1 MNAKRRIILRI
12 AISTSAVFAAV
23 LALGAIAG
31 VRINIASNSLPP
43 GFYRIVPPGRGS
55 DLLICPTGVAES
67 VSIDRGYRPKGAG
80 CGDGYAPLL
89 KPISAR
95 YGDTVTV
102 SSAGIDI
109 NGRLLSNSKQYAKD
123 ALGRPLPQV
132 PAGTYPVLPG
142 TVWVIS
148 SYNRFSFDSRYFG
161 PIRIDERVRYA
172 NPLWLF

>member
-1 MNAKRRIILRI
+1 MAAKRIIIARI
-12 AISTSAVFAAV
+12 AISVSTVFATV
-23 LALGAIAG
+23 LVLGAIVG
-31 VRINIASNSLPP
+31 LRLNIASNSLPP
-43 GFYRIVPPGRGS
+43 GLYRITPRGEGS
-55 DLLICPTGVAES
+55 DLLICPTGIAES
-67 VSIDRGYRPKGAG
+67 ISISRGYRPKGAG

-102 SSAGIDI
+102 SSAGISI
-109 NGRLLSNSKQYAKD
+109 NGRLLPNSKQYARD

-161 PIRIDERVRYA
+161 PIPLDEKVRYA
-172 NPLWLF
+172 NPFWLF

>member
-1 MNAKRRIILRI
+1 MTAKRCIIVRI

-23 LALGAIAG
+23 LSLGAIVG

-55 DLLICPTGVAES
+55 DLLICPTGIAES
-67 VSIDRGYRPKGAG
+67 VSIGRGYRPKGAG

-102 SSAGIDI
+102 SSAGIAI
-109 NGRLLSNSKQYAKD
+109 NGRLLSNSKQYPKD
-123 ALGRPLPQV
+123 ALSRPLPQV
-132 PAGTYPVLPG
+132 PTGTYPVLPG
-142 TVWVIS
+142 TVWLIS

-161 PIRIDERVRYA
+161 PIPLDEKVRYA
-172 NPLWLF
+172 NPFWLF

>member
-1 MNAKRRIILRI
+1 
-12 AISTSAVFAAV
+12 
-23 LALGAIAG
+23 
-31 VRINIASNSLPP
+31 
-43 GFYRIVPPGRGS
+43 
-55 DLLICPTGVAES
+55 
-67 VSIDRGYRPKGAG
+67 VSIGRGYRPKGAG

-102 SSAGIDI
+102 SSAGIGI